1 MLARPHVQVVTS
13 SHRVLRGHEILEI
26 IDVPRFSNDRK
37 DLVQATAGRQ
47 QGLAGPKCSNSDPWI
62 LQSGFVIFV
71 VLDLVSSAS

>member
-1 MLARPHVQVVTS
+1 MCKWVTS
-13 SHRVLRGHEILEI
+13 SHRVLRGHEILEV

-62 LQSGFVIFV
+62 SWILQSGFVL
-71 VLDLVSSAS
+71 LDLVNLVSSAS

>member
-1 MLARPHVQVVTS
+1 MFQ
-13 SHRVLRGHEILEI
+13 G
-26 IDVPRFSNDRK
+26 FSNDRK

-71 VLDLVSSAS
+71 LLDLVSSAS